1 MGACRKRV
9 HLPPHCCRLESGLV
23 GVLMVCGVLVVGMA
37 LPSAVL
43 PTVASS
49 AAGLRVATKPA
60 AVQPL
65 ALLLSTDGV
74 TYSETLP
81 RGLFDQAGAVVPR
94 QVVAAELWVK
104 NPSTAPATFRL
115 SAHEVTVSDS
125 GFAQALTLSTWESVS
140 NTVQVTPVTQLLAR
154 TAVGECAVVVPE
166 QPVPSGQTVR
176 LRVTVAMVDDTVL
189 RGPQYRLNLDF
200 LAAMRDA
207 DGGAFPPSA
216 CRDEGALLDSGTA
229 AAPEASGAASAR
241 APWLASTG
249 VNGLLPWLSLGAL
262 SLGVG
267 AAMLRRA
274 RAR

>member
-9 HLPPHCCRLESGLV
+9 HLPPHCCRLESRLV

-37 LPSAVL
+37 LPAAAL

-140 NTVQVTPVTQLLAR
+140 NTVQVTPVTQLLAG

-166 QPVPSGQTVR
+166 QPVPSGRAVR
-176 LRVTVAMVDDTVL
+176 LRVTVAMADVAEL
-189 RGPQYRLNLDF
+189 RAQQRLNLNF

-267 AAMLRRA
+267 AAMLRRV